1 MSAPRVVLD
10 TNVVLS
16 ALLFRSGR
24 LSQIRQGWEI
34 RRFVPLVCRQSMA
47 ELVRGLGY
55 KKFKL
60 SPTDLNTALAMYM
73 PYVEIHTIEY
83 PTQAIAPVPQCR
95 DPKDQI
101 FLDLAHS
108 AQADFLVTGDEDLL
122 VLNDPL
128 HKHMAFSICTPVA
141 FLTNF
146 IAPLEK
152 GIP

>member
-24 LSQIRQGWEI
+24 LSQIRQSWQT
-34 RRFVPLVCRQSMA
+34 RRFVPLVCRQSMV
-47 ELVRGLGY
+47 ELVRVLGY

-60 SPTDLNTALAMYM
+60 SQTDLNTVLAIYM
-73 PYVEIHTIEY
+73 PYVEVHTLDH
-83 PTQAIAPVPQCR
+83 PTQAMAHVPQCR

-101 FLDLAHS
+101 FLDLAHR

-122 VLNDPL
+122 DLHDPL
-128 HKHMAFSICTPVA
+128 HKHMAFSICTPMA
-141 FLTNF
+141 FLTDF
-146 IAPLEK
+146 IAPLE
-152 GIP
+152 

>member
-1 MSAPRVVLD
+1 M
-10 TNVVLS
+10 
-16 ALLFRSGR
+16 
-24 LSQIRQGWEI
+24 E
-34 RRFVPLVCRQSMA
+34 
-47 ELVRGLGY
+47 ELVRVLGY

-73 PYVEIHTIEY
+73 PYVEIHTLEH
-83 PTQAIAPVPQCR
+83 PTQAIAPVLQCR

-128 HKHMAFSICTPVA
+128 HKQMALRICTPAA
-141 FLTNF
+141 FLTDF
-146 IAPLEK
+146 LAPLK
-152 GIP
+152 

>member
-24 LSQIRQGWEI
+24 LSQIRQSWQT
-34 RRFVPLVCRQSMA
+34 RRFVPLVCRQSMV
-47 ELVRGLGY
+47 ELVRVLGY

-60 SPTDLNTALAMYM
+60 SQTDLNTALAIYM
-73 PYVEIHTIEY
+73 PYVETHTLEH
-83 PTQAIAPVPQCR
+83 PTQPMAHVPQCR

-108 AQADFLVTGDEDLL
+108 AQADCLVTGDEDLL
-122 VLNDPL
+122 VLHDPL
-128 HKHMAFSICTPVA
+128 HKHMAFSICTPVS
-141 FLTNF
+141 FLTDF
-146 IAPLEK
+146 MAPLD
-152 GIP
+152 

>member
-24 LSQIRQGWEI
+24 LSQIRQSWQT

-47 ELVRGLGY
+47 ELVRVLGY

-60 SPTDLNTALAMYM
+60 SQTDLNTALAICM
-73 PYVEIHTIEY
+73 PYVEVHTLEH
-83 PTQAIAPVPQCR
+83 PTRPKAHVPQCR
-95 DPKDQI
+95 DPKEQI

-122 VLNDPL
+122 VLHDPL
-128 HKHMAFSICTPVA
+128 HKHMAFSICMPMA
-141 FLTNF
+141 FLTDF
-146 IAPLEK
+146 IAPLE
-152 GIP
+152 

>member
-24 LSQIRQGWEI
+24 LSQIRQSWQT
-34 RRFVPLVCRQSMA
+34 RRFVPLVCRQSMV
-47 ELVRGLGY
+47 ELVRVLGY

-60 SPTDLNTALAMYM
+60 SQTDLNTALAIYM
-73 PYVEIHTIEY
+73 PYVEVHTLDH
-83 PTQAIAPVPQCR
+83 PTQAMAHVPQCR

-122 VLNDPL
+122 VLHDPL
-128 HKHMAFSICTPVA
+128 HKHMAFSICTPMA
-141 FLTNF
+141 FLTDF
-146 IAPLEK
+146 IAPLE
-152 GIP
+152 